1 MGQLLEAVSS
11 LMSVVR
17 MSTCVLSVL
26 ILSGFIIARW
36 FLLLGLVLDDGDRVA
51 VSFLAHRFTLIGKSD
66 PLAFYFV
73 VTVVGVLGELP
84 GARSPTPLFPCD
96 GASGGLWLLFI
107 TILITLGC
115 GQVVIGYFRLL
126 ASLGDA

>member
-17 MSTCVLSVL
+17 MSTCVLAVL

-66 PLAFYFV
+66 PLAFYLV

-96 GASGGLWLLFI
+96 GASGGLWLCCVL
-107 TILITLGC
+107 LGFPSC
-115 GQVVIGYFRLL
+115 LVVWQRL
-126 ASLGDA
+126 